1 MAALSFLDR
10 ERIIAPANSNRWL
23 IPPAALAIH
32 LAIGQVYAFS
42 VFKIPLNRLGG
53 WSESSLAWI
62 FSIAIVC
69 LGVSAAVWGTWL
81 ERVGPRK
88 AMFTSACCFASGFL
102 IAALGAHLRQLWI
115 MYAGYGI
122 IGGIGLGIG
131 YISLVSTLIKWF
143 PDRPGMATGMAIM
156 GFGGG
161 AMIGGP
167 LANNLMNYYA
177 HTYPY
182 GIVPTFITMGIG
194 YFIFMMF
201 GVFLVRLPAPGW

>member
-10 ERIIAPANSNRWL
+10 ERIIAPANYNRWL

-81 ERVGPRK
+81 ARPDVKGNIGRRLSLAP
-88 AMFTSACCFASGFL
+88 ASVKLMSRPLPFL
-102 IAALGAHLRQLWI
+102 
-115 MYAGYGI
+115 
-122 IGGIGLGIG
+122 
-131 YISLVSTLIKWF
+131 S
-143 PDRPGMATGMAIM
+143 
-156 GFGGG
+156 
-161 AMIGGP
+161 
-167 LANNLMNYYA
+167 
-177 HTYPY
+177 
-182 GIVPTFITMGIG
+182 
-194 YFIFMMF
+194 F
-201 GVFLVRLPAPGW
+201 GVRP